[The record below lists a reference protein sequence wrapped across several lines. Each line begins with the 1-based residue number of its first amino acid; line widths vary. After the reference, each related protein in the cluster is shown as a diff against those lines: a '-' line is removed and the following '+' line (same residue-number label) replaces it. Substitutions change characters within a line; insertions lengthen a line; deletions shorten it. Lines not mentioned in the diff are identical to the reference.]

1 VLVGASNANIIESIR
16 LRLDE
21 DETPNTMDESLDL
34 EADIQEN
41 IPQNMSEMYVGAMIL
56 GTPLHA
62 MG

>member
-1 VLVGASNANIIESIR
+1 MLVGASNADIIESLR

-21 DETPNTMDESLDL
+21 DETSNTMDESL
-34 EADIQEN
+34 EADILEN